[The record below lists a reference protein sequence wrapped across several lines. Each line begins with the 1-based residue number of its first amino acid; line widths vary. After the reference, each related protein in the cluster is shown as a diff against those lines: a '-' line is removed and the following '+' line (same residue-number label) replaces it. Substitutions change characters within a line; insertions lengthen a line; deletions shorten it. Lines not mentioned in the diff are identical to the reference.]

1 MIIVIIIV
9 IPNCNDNYLLKLPL
23 KELLITALFKQA
35 NEQQH
40 KNEERQDSKIIEKW
54 FWNCT
59 LWWKIS
65 EVFFRKN
72 SNLV

>member
-35 NEQQH
+35 SEQQH
-40 KNEERQDSKIIEKW
+40 KNEERQDSKIIEK
-54 FWNCT
+54 
-59 LWWKIS
+59 
-65 EVFFRKN
+65 
-72 SNLV
+72 